1 LTELT
6 SNEAIVPE
14 IWAYEVANNIFVAC
28 NKRKR
33 ITENQVREYLGL
45 LKALP
50 IRLEHRTL
58 WDNVDLKIPG
68 PAAQP
73 CCLRCGLFGLGA
85 PHWSALATSDD
96 TLRKAALPKVFCCS
110 L

>member
-1 LTELT
+1 MK
-6 SNEAIVPE
+6 SPND
-14 IWAYEVANNIFVAC
+14 IFVEC

-58 WDNVDLKIPG
+58 WNNVDLESLARHGFHEQLLVSTKLCKNFSSEIG
-68 PAAQP
+68 VFFD
-73 CCLRCGLFGLGA
+73 RTFR
-85 PHWSALATSDD
+85 SA
-96 TLRKAALPKVFCCS
+96 KLPNRHGQ
-110 L
+110 LDA